1 MNIEERFD
9 DQVRLL
15 RERINDA
22 FSSFQKDLYKDDSDV
37 VAIGLVHDSKC
48 ASFNRTDIFTDIAC
62 SCEPRKVSFVMNNDG
77 LLVEKGD

>member
-37 VAIGLVHDSKC
+37 VAIGIVHDKG
-48 ASFNRTDIFTDIAC
+48 C
-62 SCEPRKVSFVMNNDG
+62 SYFEEFKSCTCGNGKKVELTLNKDG